1 MSWITGT
8 QAEAVSSSNAVGSA
22 YANSTVA
29 TSISPASGAAFIP
42 ANFFM
47 PSYGQSKRVLVLA
60 QGVLSTTGT
69 PNLTIALTANTT
81 QGTYNA
87 GAILATSAATAQASG
102 VTNIPWAMWL
112 MITCVGAGSSGTFL
126 SFGMF
131 EANTSMT
138 AGGGM
143 RVSSSAANP
152 NTAFTLST
160 QSAYYLELAATWGT
174 ASASNTIT
182 CYDYSVL
189 GLN

>member
-8 QAEAVSSSNAVGSA
+8 QAEAISSSSANGSA
-22 YANSTVA
+22 LANSTVA
-29 TSISPASGAAFIP
+29 TSISPATGAAFLP

-47 PSYGQSKRVLVLA
+47 PSYGQSKRVLVKA
-60 QGVLSTTGT
+60 WGVVSTTGT
-69 PNLTIALTANTT
+69 PNLTIAVTANTT

-87 GAILATSAATAQASG
+87 SGIIATSAATAQGSG
-102 VTNIPWAMWL
+102 VSNIPWDL
-112 MITCVGAGSSGTFL
+112 EVMISCVGAGSSGTFL
-126 SFGMF
+126 AMGMF
-131 EANTSMT
+131 QAFSTMT